1 LDLASTAL
9 DHARAQAMFA
19 PLVDAEL
26 PSADLRLLRT
36 HLSDCA
42 QCQVGL
48 ERYERAVQLMRQAPP
63 AKVPGSFASVVL
75 RRVRR
80 RRRSAMA
87 SAVQGARFFEHVSI
101 PAEAAIPIVIAAVA
115 AAILLFALP

>member
-75 RRVRR
+75 RRVRK

-87 SAVQGARFFEHVSI
+87 SAQGARFFEHVSI

>member
-1 LDLASTAL
+1 MDLASTAL

-26 PSADLRLLRT
+26 PSTDLRLLRT

-42 QCQVGL
+42 QCQEGL

-75 RRVRR
+75 RRVRK

-87 SAVQGARFFEHVSI
+87 QGARFFEHVSI